1 MSNLSDRLSK
11 CYSRAIHDD
20 LREIG
25 YYEIRRI
32 NITSI

>member
-11 CYSRAIHDD
+11 CYSRAIRDV
-20 LREIG
+20 LMEMG
-25 YYEIRRI
+25 YYEIRRV